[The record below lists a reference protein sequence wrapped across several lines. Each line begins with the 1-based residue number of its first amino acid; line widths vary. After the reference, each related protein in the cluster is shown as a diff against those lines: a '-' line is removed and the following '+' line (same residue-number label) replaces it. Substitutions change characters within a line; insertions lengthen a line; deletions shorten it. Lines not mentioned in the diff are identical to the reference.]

1 MKKLKNNIYSTKKL
15 LYFIS
20 IRNVEK
26 TGKRNFLMI
35 RKKENFVKY
44 PFYISF
50 FQSSIFMFFL
60 VILCLK
66 KFVELLE
73 SFERLM
79 L

>member
-35 RKKENFVKY
+35 RKKGK
-44 PFYISF
+44 
-50 FQSSIFMFFL
+50 L
-60 VILCLK
+60 
-66 KFVELLE
+66 
-73 SFERLM
+73 R
-79 L
+79 